1 MKKVLS
7 VLAVSA
13 FVLTAGVALAGG
25 PGKKDAGCPAACQQQ
40 IDDLN
45 SSQAQQNEQL
55 GAHGKQLQNHEGRIK
70 ALELSSAWYGR
81 VSGRATW
88 ESIDVGG
95 SSIAPFLGTTGKGT
109 DVGWGGALAV
119 GRQFGQFRAE
129 LEAAYQKASLSK
141 FNVGNITNIG
151 GDVGMTTVMVN
162 GYYEV
167 PVADAFSVYGMVGM
181 GAGYENTLVN
191 NPTYPRLYDP
201 SVAAAFAYKAGAGVS
216 YAFTEQV
223 AGDLGYEYLGVGA
236 DNFTSHN
243 IVASVRFKF

>member
-55 GAHGKQLQNHEGRIK
+55 GAHGKQLVNHEGRITT
-70 ALELSSAWYGR
+70 LEKNAYNAWYAR
-81 VSGRATW
+81 VGARATW
-88 ESIDVGG
+88 ETIDT
-95 SSIAPFLGTTGKGT
+95 SWLGTGRGT
-109 DVGWGGALAV
+109 DVGWGGALAF
-119 GRQFGQFRAE
+119 GRQFGQFRTE
-129 LEAAYQKASLSK
+129 LEVAYQKASLSK
-141 FNVGNITNIG
+141 FTTQGYSNID
-151 GDVGMTTVMVN
+151 GDVGMTTIMMN

-167 PVADAFSVYGMVGM
+167 PVADAFSVYGMVGL
-181 GAGYENTLVN
+181 GAGYENTLVKN
-191 NPTYPRLYDP
+191 ATSPRLYDP
-201 SVAAAFAYKAGAGVS
+201 TTAAAFAYKAGAGVS
-216 YAFTEQV
+216 YAFTEQI
-223 AGDLGYEYLGVGA
+223 AGDLGYEYLGVGS

-243 IVASVRFKF
+243 IVAGVRFKF